1 MVPALECVYA
11 RTLAQTGLIFERSK
25 TAGGV
30 SNDLAF
36 YLMRILH
43 VIPSLSPSSGGPSVA
58 LPAMARSLVLLGVNV
73 TVLTTDDDGPGRRLA
88 DARHGVELDQGGWNL
103 IRFPKQT
110 EFYKVSLPMRR
121 WLHAHVHEFD
131 LVHIHAVFSFVSLAA
146 GRAAAAAGVPFIV
159 RPLGVLNRWGM
170 ENRRR
175 RVKAL
180 SFRWLE
186 LPLLRRAAAVHY
198 TSQPEKLEAARFGLT
213 NLQCVIPI
221 GIDPAPFA
229 SLPPAAIFVFKHPET
244 ARTRNILF
252 LSRIDVKKGLD
263 LLITAFARIAPQQLD
278 VRLIICGEGDPA
290 FIVTLKNLAASLG
303 VAEQITWAG
312 QVAGEMRLAA
322 FAAAQIFV
330 LPSHSENFGIALLEA
345 MAAGLPCISTDQ
357 VALAA
362 DAARDDGVKL
372 AAREASSLA
381 EAMNDLFDSKE
392 QREALSHAAQN
403 LVRERYS
410 LTAMGHGLHQ
420 LYQDIIHPSV

>member
-1 MVPALECVYA
+1 
-11 RTLAQTGLIFERSK
+11 
-25 TAGGV
+25 
-30 SNDLAF
+30 
-36 YLMRILH
+36 MRILH

-58 LPAMARSLVLLGVNV
+58 LPAMAWSLAVLGVNV

-88 DARHGVELDQGGWNL
+88 DVKHGVAMDQGGWTL

-110 EFYKVSLPMRR
+110 EFYKVSLPMHR
-121 WLHAHVHEFD
+121 WLRAHVREFD

-159 RPLGVLNRWGM
+159 RPLGVLNCWGM

-180 SFRWLE
+180 SFRCLE

-198 TSQPEKLEAARFGLT
+198 TSHLERQEAARFGLT

-221 GIDPAPFA
+221 GIDPVPFT
-229 SLPPAAIFVFKHPET
+229 SLPPAAIFASKHPE
-244 ARTRNILF
+244 AAKTRNLLF

-263 LLITAFARIAPQQLD
+263 LLITAFARIAPQQSD
-278 VRLIICGEGDPA
+278 VRLVICGAGDPA
-290 FIVTLKNLAASLG
+290 FIGSLKNLAASLG
-303 VAEQITWAG
+303 VSARITWAG
-312 QVAGEMRLAA
+312 QLAGEMRLAA
-322 FAAAQIFV
+322 FAAAQMFV

-362 DAARDDGVKL
+362 DAARDGGVKL
-372 AAREASSLA
+372 AAREPSALA
-381 EAMNDLFDSKE
+381 EAMNDLLDSKQ
-392 QREALSHAAQN
+392 QREALSHAAQK

-410 LTAMGHGLHQ
+410 LSAMGQGLHQ
-420 LYQDIIHPSV
+420 LYQDILHPSV

>member
-1 MVPALECVYA
+1 
-11 RTLAQTGLIFERSK
+11 
-25 TAGGV
+25 
-30 SNDLAF
+30 
-36 YLMRILH
+36 MRVLH

-58 LPAMARSLVLLGVNV
+58 LPAMARSLAVLGVSV
-73 TVLTTDDDGPGRRLA
+73 TVLTTDDDGPGRRLIEV
-88 DARHGVELDQGGWNL
+88 RHGVEMDQGGWNL

-110 EFYKVSLPMRR
+110 EFYKVSLPMHK
-121 WLHAHVHEFD
+121 WLHSHVHEFD
-131 LVHIHAVFSFVSLAA
+131 VVHIHAVFSFVSLAA
-146 GRAAAAAGVPFIV
+146 GRAAVAAGVPFIV

-180 SFRWLE
+180 SFRLLE

-198 TSQPEKLEAARFGLT
+198 TSHLERLEAARFGLT

-221 GIDPAPFA
+221 GIDPAPFT
-229 SLPPAAIFVFKHPET
+229 SLPPAEIFASKHPET
-244 ARTRNILF
+244 AQTRNILF

-263 LLITAFARIAPQQLD
+263 LLIAAFARIAPQQLD
-278 VRLIICGEGDPA
+278 VRLVICGEGDPSLIA
-290 FIVTLKNLAASLG
+290 ALKNLAASLD
-303 VAEQITWAG
+303 VAERITWAG

-322 FAAAQIFV
+322 FAAAELFV

-362 DAARDDGVKL
+362 DAVRDNAVKL
-372 AAREASSLA
+372 AAREPAALA
-381 EAMNDLFDSKE
+381 EAMNDLLDSKE

-410 LTAMGHGLHQ
+410 LTAMGHELHQ
-420 LYQDIIHPSV
+420 LYQDIIPPLFNR